1 MDSDILTQQLKNGLY
16 KKLYFFFGDCL
27 YLKRFYLAKLRD
39 TVISGEDSLTDVIL
53 CEDKN
58 MTVREF
64 GDLCFSVSLQS
75 GSKFIII
82 KDFPLSSDVIS
93 YLADNAE
100 SIPDG
105 TTVCII
111 CEQIKYDA
119 RTKAYKAFLDIVK
132 SIGLTV
138 EINNLDRPT
147 LEKWV
152 AQNLKKAGKSIS
164 LQTVQYI
171 LDNIDNEMYSLKNEI
186 DKLAAYAKNPVITEK
201 DVDAVCT
208 FTLES
213 NSFLIGTSI
222 IEKKADKALRVI
234 NDLMKQSD
242 FDVNMV
248 LGGIYKTLLN
258 LCKINILSN
267 KGYSQGE
274 IAKLTGIKD
283 FVVRNSMNT
292 ARFLNA
298 EKTKKIADICTK
310 ADKQAKSYSVP
321 PEEILTKLVAECIC
335 VL

>member
-119 RTKAYKAFLDIVK
+119 RTKAYKAFLDTVK

>member
-27 YLKRFYLAKLRD
+27 YLKRFYLAKLRN

-100 SIPDG
+100 SIPDE

-119 RTKAYKAFLDIVK
+119 RTKAYKAFLDTVK

-298 EKTKKIADICTK
+298 EKTKKIADICAK

>member
-1 MDSDILTQQLKNGLY
+1 MDSDILTQQLKNGLL
-16 KKLYFFFGDCL
+16 KKIYFFYGECL
-27 YLKRFYLAKLRD
+27 YLKRFYAAKLQEAA
-39 TVISGEDSLTDVIL
+39 VSAEDSLTDVIL

-58 MTVREF
+58 MTAHDF

-75 GSKFIII
+75 GNKFVII
-82 KDFPLSSDVIS
+82 KDFPLSSAVIT
-93 YLADNAE
+93 YLTDNAE

-105 TTVCII
+105 TTICII

-119 RTKAYKAFLDIVK
+119 RTKAYKAFFDTVK
-132 SIGLTV
+132 STGLTV

-152 AQNLKKAGKSIS
+152 AQNLRKSGKSIS
-164 LQTVQYI
+164 SGTVQYI
-171 LDNIDNEMYSLKNEI
+171 LNNIDNEMYSLKNEL
-186 DKLAAYAKNPVITEK
+186 DKLAAYSKNPVITEK

-213 NSFLIGTSI
+213 NSFLIGTAI
-222 IEKKADKALRVI
+222 IEKKPDKALKVI

-258 LCKINILSN
+258 ICKINILAN

-274 IAKLTGIKD
+274 IAKLSGIKD

-298 EKTKKIADICTK
+298 AKTKKIADICIN

-335 VL
+335 IL